1 MIYKNNYKIG
11 MEDIGKNSQATD
23 RALMAI
29 MEDVA
34 CAHSASVGYG
44 VLEVETKKRAWVLLD
59 WQIKIYNRPKY
70 GTEIEAYTWSR
81 EMDRLCAYRDFELKS
96 ESGQIFAAGT
106 SRWLLTDTEK
116 RRPVR
121 LTEDIVGLYKSEN
134 KHVFENGMDKLE
146 FSENKLKEAQECVY
160 HVQRRDIDINSHMHN
175 INYLDAAYEV
185 LPQEVYENA
194 EFSEIRIQYKKEIKP
209 EDTVICRYFE
219 DKGAYFVVML
229 VDDKI
234 HSVVA
239 LAQ

>member
-34 CAHSASVGYG
+34 CAHSASVDYG

-134 KHVFENGMDKLE
+134 KHVFENGMDKLN
-146 FSENKLKEAQECVY
+146 FL
-160 HVQRRDIDINSHMHN
+160 
-175 INYLDAAYEV
+175 
-185 LPQEVYENA
+185 
-194 EFSEIRIQYKKEIKP
+194 RI
-209 EDTVICRYFE
+209 
-219 DKGAYFVVML
+219 
-229 VDDKI
+229 
-234 HSVVA
+234 S
-239 LAQ
+239 